1 MTDKI
6 RIRVAAL
13 VTALFLAGLSIAGV
27 ALHSGP
33 HATTS
38 QSPTAVSV
46 SGQPPAPTPAVL
58 HEDEEEGDH
67 D

>member
-27 ALHSGP
+27 ALHTGP
-33 HATTS
+33 HAAAS
-38 QSPTAVSV
+38 LSSPAAVSV

-58 HEDEEEGDH
+58 HEEDGDH
-67 D
+67 E